1 MIAMSKLYDVRP
13 SGLIG
18 ITEEYDAYCFD
29 EATAYIISR
38 IKDGEKPDF
47 SIRDNK
53 GTIEKPHYS
62 RPSDMYKSMGYKRNS
77 YTKSNQ

>member
-13 SGLIG
+13 SSLLG
-18 ITEEYDAYCFD
+18 ITCEYDAFCFD
-29 EATAYIISR
+29 EAVAYIISR

-47 SIRDNK
+47 SVRDNK
-53 GTIEKPHYS
+53 GTIEKPRYS
-62 RPSDMYKSMGYKRNS
+62 KASDLYKSMGYKRNS

>member
-13 SGLIG
+13 SSLLC
-18 ITEEYDAYCFD
+18 ITAEYDAYCFD
-29 EATAYIISR
+29 EAVAYIISR
-38 IKDGEKPDF
+38 IKEGETPDF

-53 GTIEKPHYS
+53 GTIEKPRYS
-62 RPSDMYKSMGYKRNS
+62 KASDLYRSMGYKRNS